1 MGWFPPTDKIQP
13 KCLKLA
19 YTGAK
24 WTFVWKWV
32 KPFQTYPDFKSL
44 AGVAVELFRG
54 RLQLPAFDVVV
65 IVVVVL
71 DDDAEENDLRPKSEE
86 L

>member
-1 MGWFPPTDKIQP
+1 
-13 KCLKLA
+13 
-19 YTGAK
+19 
-24 WTFVWKWV
+24 
-32 KPFQTYPDFKSL
+32 L

-54 RLQLPAFDVVV
+54 WLQLPAFDVVV